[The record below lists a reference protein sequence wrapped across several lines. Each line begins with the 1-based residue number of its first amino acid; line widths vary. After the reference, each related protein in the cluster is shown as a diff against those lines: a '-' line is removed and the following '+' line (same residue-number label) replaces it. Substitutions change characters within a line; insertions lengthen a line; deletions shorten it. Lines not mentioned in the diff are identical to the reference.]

1 MNRVTDELRS
11 LRGCLQE
18 RITDDFDTVLAR
30 RRSLRRRQVAAGG
43 LVALMCVVA
52 GGGLLA
58 AHERSAPPARLTAV
72 GPSTGSTLRYRTL
85 VTNPYPPCG
94 APHARVLPLDAAQ
107 HQLGNSLLLPSDPNA
122 NASNVDK
129 VALCPGGDVI
139 VVFKTGVL
147 LDLMPRLGPTPDWK
161 QHAADDPNES
171 EFGTVNGI
179 PAWIIRPDA
188 KAGANGSVN
197 FDLADYQI
205 IVEGNGTLTADQL
218 VAIASSLPT
227 GG

>member
-1 MNRVTDELRS
+1 MNRVTDELQS

-18 RITDDFDTVLAR
+18 RITDDFGTVLAR

-43 LVALMCVVA
+43 LLALMCVLA

-58 AHERSAPPARLTAV
+58 AHERSAPPAQLTAV
-72 GPSTGSTLRYRTL
+72 SPSTDSTLLNRTL

-94 APHARVLPLDAAQ
+94 APHARVLPLAAAQ
-107 HQLGNSLLLPSDPNA
+107 RQLGNSLLLPSDPNA

-139 VVFKTGVL
+139 VVFKTGVRL
-147 LDLMPRLGPTPDWK
+147 YLMTRFGPTPDWK
-161 QHAADDPNES
+161 QAAAADPNES
-171 EFGTVNGI
+171 EFGTVNGA
-179 PAWIIRPDA
+179 PAWIIRPDP

-205 IVEGNGTLTADQL
+205 IVEGNGTLTASQL
-218 VAIASSLPT
+218 AAIASSLPT
-227 GG
+227 DG